1 MVSGKEPE
9 VVEAVTTLKGI
20 TDLAATRQSV
30 SEGVKLREHPPH
42 IALARARGCPA
53 EGDFGQSDEGLP
65 ALGWARLV
73 GERLTIEGSPNL
85 PENPG

>member
-20 TDLAATRQSV
+20 TDLAAARQSV

-42 IALARARGCPA
+42 IALARA
-53 EGDFGQSDEGLP
+53 
-65 ALGWARLV
+65 
-73 GERLTIEGSPNL
+73 
-85 PENPG
+85 